1 MPGSIKSL
9 KRRPTAKSAAKRI
22 GRMFKRTNSDDPEAT
37 SPADSGFSKD
47 SFESSRVSTSSRFS
61 TSSSMT
67 AKENIEQPRPPVS
80 RYDTAPPKEREV
92 VPPHPFFSSNSEPLL
107 EHGKPVG
114 PGMTVQTEKVIEP
127 GTLPSPVDIE
137 LGDEPKLSQ
146 TKLEHK
152 PQLVEKPEDMDN
164 ASESLQQITT
174 PKQAPCPLPEPP
186 VKKNVP
192 PETQVADS
200 PKKIQRGVQGHPSA
214 IAQVR
219 GEDVTEGR
227 IQRSS
232 QRLNPSQKL
241 RRIKKTAVPPSTV
254 EDEPKPIVIAVKVQ
268 AKPKPKAELQHS
280 PPIVDHQAVSKAQ
293 PKDVQPK
300 MEPKLQPKTQIHKKS
315 SPVQPLPS
323 SEVTQKPSKAP
334 SSEVLAT
341 SSAPNVPTTPSAIVT
356 SSAPRASSIPNTA
369 SVPVYSVT
377 LNTTTIFVAK
387 TAPAPYTARAP
398 TTAPAPVIA
407 TAPKVVMSMLGWT
420 LPKPAP
426 IPKRARSPATSWIV
440 SSA

>member
-114 PGMTVQTEKVIEP
+114 PGMPVQTEKVIEP

-174 PKQAPCPLPEPP
+174 PKQAPRPLPEPP

-192 PETQVADS
+192 PEPKS
-200 PKKIQRGVQGHPSA
+200 PILPRKFREESK
-214 IAQVR
+214 
-219 GEDVTEGR
+219 VTPQPLLKFEVKM
-227 IQRSS
+227 
-232 QRLNPSQKL
+232 SQKPDPKVEPKVEPKPKAEP
-241 RRIKKTAVPPSTV
+241 IKKTAVPPPTV
-254 EDEPKPIVIAVKVQ
+254 EDEPEPIVMPVKEQ
-268 AKPKPKAELQHS
+268 ARPKPKAELQHS

-377 LNTTTIFVAK
+377 LNTTTIFVPK